1 MILAIDF
8 GTRRCG
14 FARSDP
20 AQTIAVPL
28 APLLGPRDG
37 FLFSSRGAHPL
48 LTERLRRLIADESPD
63 LLVIGSPR
71 HADGSESD
79 ASRRVRK
86 FGAWV
91 THTFRLPVTYWDEH
105 GSTQDASADLA
116 DAGWSPGA
124 RVRRAARG
132 IEDSLAARLILQS
145 YLDAHPAAR
154 TEGEA

>member
-1 MILAIDF
+1 VILAIDF

-20 AQTIAVPL
+20 ARSFAVTL
-28 APLLGPRDG
+28 APLVGPRDG

-48 LTERLRRLIADESPD
+48 LTERLRRLIADESPE
-63 LLVIGSPR
+63 LLVIGNPR

-79 ASRRVRK
+79 TSRRVRR
-86 FGAWV
+86 FGDWV
-91 THTFRLPVTYWDEH
+91 ARTFKLPVAYWDEH
-105 GSTQDASADLA
+105 GSTRDAAAELA

-124 RVRRAARG
+124 RLRRSAAG
-132 IEDSLAARLILQS
+132 IEDSVAARLILQS
-145 YLDAHPAAR
+145 YLDAHPAAP